1 MFKVTGKPVRIAVL
15 TNRST
20 RGVVIIEALT
30 EAGIRIDALI
40 IDSDR
45 FAVRA
50 QARKAA
56 RLVAKRGI
64 SETLYRTR
72 KGVKRAVAAI
82 RRSERELDFYRRFS
96 LVVVEVPNANGPES
110 ERLLKS
116 LAPDVLVLGGSR
128 ILKPHILSIPRIG
141 VLNPHP
147 GLLPAYRG
155 VDVIPWAVYNG
166 DPLGVTV
173 HFVDPGIDTG
183 DIVAQRQ
190 FEVQPGDSLGSL
202 RRKADALLGQI
213 MAEVV
218 SQLTRGE
225 LTRTPQDRGA
235 GRLYSLMP
243 PDLKAQVKAKLQAM
257 DRA

>member
-1 MFKVTGKPVRIAVL
+1 MRIAVL

-20 RGVVIIEALT
+20 RGVAIIEALT
-30 EAGIRIDALI
+30 EAGISIHAII

-72 KGVKRAVAAI
+72 KGVKRALAAI
-82 RRSERELDFYRRFS
+82 RRSERELDFYLRFS
-96 LVVVEVPNANGPES
+96 PVVEEVPNANGPES

-116 LAPDVLVLGGSR
+116 LAPDLLVLGGSR

-202 RRKADALLGQI
+202 KKKADALLGQL

-225 LTRTPQDRGA
+225 LTRTPQDRGV

-243 PDLKAQVKAKLQAM
+243 PDLKAQLKAKLQAM
-257 DRA
+257 NRA

>member
-1 MFKVTGKPVRIAVL
+1 MGKPVRVAVL

-20 RGVVIIEALT
+20 RGVAIIEALT

-183 DIVAQRQ
+183 DIVAQRP

>member
-1 MFKVTGKPVRIAVL
+1 MGKPVRVAVL

-20 RGVVIIEALT
+20 RGVAIIEALT

-190 FEVQPGDSLGSL
+190 FELQPGDSLGSL
-202 RRKADALLGQI
+202 RKKADALLGQI